1 MVKPS
6 QVLVVLALIAGL
18 VFLGGQG
25 IVSPPLVFILIIP
38 PIVILIQRWRAYGWW
53 GGASGKGE
61 SGGFTPSPEKSEWLD
76 SFTEQ
81 SDSSSNKNAEASK
94 DD

>member
-6 QVLVVLALIAGL
+6 QVLAVLALIAGV

-25 IVSPPLVFILIIP
+25 VISPPLVFILIIP
-38 PIVILIQRWRAYGWW
+38 PILILVARWRSNGWW

-61 SGGFTPSPEKSEWLD
+61 GRLTPPPEKSAWLN

-81 SDSSSNKNAEASK
+81 SDSSSNENAEPSK